1 MSFQFDGPEEAGYS
15 EPAFAGDTYVQ
26 NNDGFPVPPEPA
38 AYREPAPRAYREPA
52 RPASRPRPRSGERGR
67 GQPPARPSRT
77 SLPGTSLPGT
87 SLRRPGTLTPGR
99 VAGILVAV
107 IGLLVIAL
115 LVPSIVR
122 SLRTDTVD
130 GTVVAGSG
138 AHPSGRW
145 QVRLVIPEQ
154 SQAVVF
160 GARSA
165 EQARVGL
172 PVTIS
177 VPAEKISQV
186 SGVITQLTP
195 RTASEG
201 GGFAAVAQIRG
212 TTRVIPSAGMTA
224 EVQLGS

>member
-1 MSFQFDGPEEAGYS
+1 M
-15 EPAFAGDTYVQ
+15 
-26 NNDGFPVPPEPA
+26 A
-38 AYREPAPRAYREPA
+38 A
-52 RPASRPRPRSGERGR
+52 
-67 GQPPARPSRT
+67 
-77 SLPGTSLPGT
+77 
-87 SLRRPGTLTPGR
+87 
-99 VAGILVAV
+99 
-107 IGLLVIAL
+107 IGLVVIAM

-122 SLRTDTVD
+122 SLRTDTID

-138 AHPSGRW
+138 ARPAGSW
-145 QVRLVIPEQ
+145 QVRLLIPEQ

-165 EQARVGL
+165 EEARVGL

-177 VPAEKISQV
+177 VPAAKISRV
-186 SGVITQLTP
+186 SGFITQLTP

-224 EVQLGS
+224 DVQLGS